1 MDITCRHIKCINV
14 NKIILVLFSHFQISC
29 VVLRFYFSAVFS
41 KRKLLAFR
49 NNKKKNNSEIS
60 GNKKFPPSPIILGFT
75 TKSTILQS
83 CRGVSLKNGK
93 EKGKIG

>member
-1 MDITCRHIKCINV
+1 MGITFRHIKCINV
-14 NKIILVLFSHFQISC
+14 NKIILVLFSHFQISS

-49 NNKKKNNSEIS
+49 NNKKNNIEIS

-75 TKSTILQS
+75 AKSTILQS
-83 CRGVSLKNGK
+83 CRAVSLKNGK